1 MANPIEKDEDQ
12 SMEKR
17 TGQLLFSVASFT
29 LKIGKDITEWF
40 EKAFE
45 NIKGAFDK
53 HECFVEETFRGRKSK
68 VGDTCHFYEDCIK
81 YHEYNYY
88 TNKVTKKAD
97 CELKTWASIIKWLL
111 IVVAVIIVLVGVVYC
126 GFDLD

>member
-12 SMEKR
+12 SIEKR
-17 TGQLLFSVASFT
+17 TGQLLFSVTSFT

-53 HECFVEETFRGRKSK
+53 HECFV
-68 VGDTCHFYEDCIK
+68 DTCHFYEDCIK
-81 YHEYNYY
+81 HGEYYY
-88 TNKVTKKAD
+88 TKDAY
-97 CELKTWASIIKWLL
+97 CELKTWASIIQWLL
-111 IVVAVIIVLVGVVYC
+111 FVVLGIIILVMFY
-126 GFDLD
+126 LWLS

>member
-12 SMEKR
+12 SIEKR

-53 HECFVEETFRGRKSK
+53 HECFVEKTIWGWKVK
-68 VGDTCHFYEDCIK
+68 VGETCQFFEECVK
-81 YHEYNYY
+81 E
-88 TNKVTKKAD
+88 TG
-97 CELKTWASIIKWLL
+97 CELKWWASMIKGILIVILVYFLL
-111 IVVAVIIVLVGVVYC
+111 IVVYFGFYLEVY
-126 GFDLD
+126 